1 MPEPLLAVEDL
12 NAWYGSAHIVQ
23 GASFVVADEPVA
35 VIGRNGMGKSTLCH
49 AILGLVDAEPG
60 GRVSGS
66 VRLAGDELVGR
77 SVHKIAAAGIGY
89 VPQGRRIFPSLN
101 VHEHLRMV
109 SRRGSSWTPDRV
121 YELWPRLAERRK
133 VGAGSLSG
141 GEQQMLA
148 IGRALLTEPRLVIMD
163 EPSEGLA
170 PTVVAELT
178 HTLARLVAEGL
189 RMLVVEQ
196 NLSVATSVSRRLL
209 VMLNGRVVDET
220 TPAALESDPG
230 AKQRY
235 LGVTPRA
242 GERSVHS
249 GTAAPA
255 ASDLPGS
262 GTAAAAASDPP
273 EGAT

>member
-1 MPEPLLAVEDL
+1 MPEPLFAVEDL

-23 GASFVVADEPVA
+23 GASFVLADAPVA
-35 VIGRNGMGKSTLCH
+35 VIGRNGMGKSTLCR

-60 GRVSGS
+60 GRVTGS
-66 VRLAGDELVGR
+66 VKLAGAELVGR
-77 SVHKIAAAGIGY
+77 SVHAIAAAGIGY

-109 SRRGSSWTPDRV
+109 ARRGSDWTPDRV

-148 IGRALLTEPRLVIMD
+148 IGRALMTEPQVVIMD

-170 PTVVAELT
+170 PSVTAELT
-178 HTLARLVAEGL
+178 HTLERLVEDGL
-189 RMLVVEQ
+189 RILVVEQ
-196 NLSVATSVSRRLL
+196 NLRVATAVADRLL
-209 VMLNGRVVDET
+209 VMLNGRIVDET
-220 TPAALESDPG
+220 TPAALEADAG

-242 GERSVHS
+242 DEQPVRR
-249 GTAAPA
+249 
-255 ASDLPGS
+255 
-262 GTAAAAASDPP
+262 
-273 EGAT
+273 

>member
-12 NAWYGSAHIVQ
+12 NAWYGGAHIVQ

-35 VIGRNGMGKSTLCH
+35 LIGRNGMGKSTLCH

-60 GRVSGS
+60 GRITGS
-66 VRLAGDELVGR
+66 VRIAGEEVVGR

-109 SRRGSSWTPDRV
+109 SRRGSEWTPERV
-121 YELWPRLAERRK
+121 YDLWPRLAERRK

-148 IGRALLTEPRLVIMD
+148 IGRALLTDPRLVIMD

-170 PTVVAELT
+170 PTLVVELKD
-178 HTLARLVAEGL
+178 TLARLVADGV
-189 RMLVVEQ
+189 RMLIVEQ
-196 NLSVATSVSRRLL
+196 NLSVATSVAGRLL
-209 VMLNGRVVDET
+209 VMLNGRIADET
-220 TPAALESDPG
+220 TPAALEADPS

-242 GERSVHS
+242 DKQP
-249 GTAAPA
+249 TATAG
-255 ASDLPGS
+255 SDN
-262 GTAAAAASDPP
+262 P
-273 EGAT
+273 EGAQ

>member
-12 NAWYGSAHIVQ
+12 NAWYGGAHIVQ
-23 GASFVVADEPVA
+23 GASFSVADEPVA

-60 GRVSGS
+60 GRITGS
-66 VRLAGDELVGR
+66 VRIAGEEVVGR

-109 SRRGSSWTPDRV
+109 SRRGSEWTPERV
-121 YELWPRLAERRK
+121 YDLWPRLGERRK

-148 IGRALLTEPRLVIMD
+148 IGRALLTAPRLVIMD

-170 PTVVAELT
+170 PTLVAELKD
-178 HTLARLVAEGL
+178 TLARLVADGV
-189 RMLVVEQ
+189 RMLIVEQ
-196 NLSVATSVSRRLL
+196 NLSVATSVADRLL
-209 VMLNGRVVDET
+209 VMLNGRIADET
-220 TPAALESDPG
+220 TPAALEADPS

-242 GERSVHS
+242 DEQP
-249 GTAAPA
+249 TAK
-255 ASDLPGS
+255 
-262 GTAAAAASDPP
+262 
-273 EGAT
+273 GAQ

>member
-23 GASFVVADEPVA
+23 GASFAVAGEPVA
-35 VIGRNGMGKSTLCH
+35 VIGRNGMGKSTLCQ

-60 GRVSGS
+60 GRVTGS
-66 VRLAGDELVGR
+66 VRLAGEELVGR
-77 SVHKIAAAGIGY
+77 SVHRIAAAGIGY
-89 VPQGRRIFPSLN
+89 VPQGRRIFPSLT

-109 SRRGSSWTPDRV
+109 SRRGSEWSPDRV
-121 YELWPRLAERRK
+121 YQLWPRLAERRK
-133 VGAGSLSG
+133 VGAASLSG

-148 IGRALLTEPRLVIMD
+148 IARALLTEPRIVIMD

-170 PTVVAELT
+170 PAVVAELT
-178 HTLARLVAEGL
+178 QTLERLVDGGL
-189 RMLVVEQ
+189 RVLVVEQ
-196 NLSVATSVSRRLL
+196 NLRVATSVADRLL

-220 TPAALESDPG
+220 TPAALEADPS

-242 GERSVHS
+242 AG
-249 GTAAPA
+249 AAPG
-255 ASDLPGS
+255 PR
-262 GTAAAAASDPP
+262 T
-273 EGAT
+273 

>member
-1 MPEPLLAVEDL
+1 MSEPLLAVEDL

-23 GASFVVADEPVA
+23 GASFAVGDEPVA
-35 VIGRNGMGKSTLCH
+35 VIGRNGMGKSTLCR

-66 VRLAGDELVGR
+66 VRLAGEELVGR
-77 SVHKIAAAGIGY
+77 PVHRVAAGGIGY
-89 VPQGRRIFPSLN
+89 VPQGRRIFPSLT

-109 SRRGSSWTPDRV
+109 ARRGSEWTPDRI

-148 IGRALLTEPRLVIMD
+148 IGRALLTDPRIVIMD

-178 HTLARLVAEGL
+178 HTLGRLVSDGL
-189 RMLVVEQ
+189 RILLVEQ
-196 NLSVATSVSRRLL
+196 NLGVATSVADRLL
-209 VMLNGRVVDET
+209 VMLNGRIADET
-220 TPAALESDPG
+220 TPAALEADPG

-242 GERSVHS
+242 AAT
-249 GTAAPA
+249 TA
-255 ASDLPGS
+255 SKTTG
-262 GTAAAAASDPP
+262 
-273 EGAT
+273 GAQ

>member
-12 NAWYGSAHIVQ
+12 NAWYGGAHIVQ
-23 GASFVVADEPVA
+23 GASFAVADEPVA

-60 GRVSGS
+60 GRITGS
-66 VRLAGDELVGR
+66 VRIAGEEVVGR

-109 SRRGSSWTPDRV
+109 SRRGSEWTPERV
-121 YELWPRLAERRK
+121 YDLWPRLAERRK

-148 IGRALLTEPRLVIMD
+148 IGRALLTTPRLVIMD

-170 PTVVAELT
+170 PTLVAELKD
-178 HTLARLVAEGL
+178 TLARLVADGV
-189 RMLVVEQ
+189 RMLIVEQ
-196 NLSVATSVSRRLL
+196 NLSVATSVADRLL
-209 VMLNGRVVDET
+209 VMLNGRIADET
-220 TPAALESDPG
+220 TPAALEADPS

-242 GERSVHS
+242 DEQP
-249 GTAAPA
+249 TAK
-255 ASDLPGS
+255 
-262 GTAAAAASDPP
+262 
-273 EGAT
+273 GAQ